1 MSTSKS
7 ALSFDSSLPRAY
19 SDSWRKAYGQS
30 EDTRRLSSYQAPN
43 GKPVVFAYDSI
54 NLDGGQNMDTSEYP
68 YGYWSNTQL
77 GEKAQSVK
85 IKGHLIGENY
95 IASRN
100 KIVTALQTATD
111 DDNPGT
117 LDLPLWGRFKVVVIT
132 WSVAEEK
139 SKTGLSDISLEF
151 KRAGYSDARR
161 FDEASKN
168 LAAQNIDGAVS
179 DLKTASAAAFAAA
192 VEKQKDVTTLSQGF
206 GKLTSKLQAIVGRV
220 QGART
225 VLNGMTNKINSIT
238 NLIAQ
243 GIRAPAEL
251 AQAFVSAAFGIVE
264 GIMEIKNAADETAS
278 YFMRDDDDDSESTNS
293 GNSSS
298 TSSTLSPTQQETVM
312 QDFIATNEKNVLMQF
327 LSSASY
333 KLDETLIT
341 EAQYNTV
348 AALENLYKA
357 CSFGVCAQLITKLD
371 ADTETYG
378 RASGLWKQLEKLED
392 SIDKEDS
399 AVFAAIEKCRIACA
413 QMLLSYSYDVELK
426 RNIRREMPLL
436 ALAVYLGCDEDRLR
450 SLNAVSDSFLMIGE
464 IIYV

>member
-117 LDLPLWGRFKVVVIT
+117 LDLPLWGRFKVVVTT

-151 KRAGYSDARR
+151 KRAGCSDARR

-179 DLKTASAAAFAAA
+179 DLKAASVAAFAAA
-192 VEKQKDVTTLSQGF
+192 VKKQKDVTTLSQGF
-206 GKLTSKLQAIVGRV
+206 GKLASKLQAIVGRV

-225 VLNGMTNKINSIT
+225 VLNNMTNKINSIT

-251 AQAFVSAAFGIVE
+251 AQAFVSAAFGIVG
-264 GIMEIKNAADETAS
+264 GIMEMN
-278 YFMRDDDDDSESTNS
+278 YR
-293 GNSSS
+293 G
-298 TSSTLSPTQQETVM
+298 P
-312 QDFIATNEKNVLMQF
+312 
-327 LSSASY
+327 
-333 KLDETLIT
+333 
-341 EAQYNTV
+341 
-348 AALENLYKA
+348 
-357 CSFGVCAQLITKLD
+357 
-371 ADTETYG
+371 
-378 RASGLWKQLEKLED
+378 R
-392 SIDKEDS
+392 
-399 AVFAAIEKCRIACA
+399 
-413 QMLLSYSYDVELK
+413 
-426 RNIRREMPLL
+426 P
-436 ALAVYLGCDEDRLR
+436 
-450 SLNAVSDSFLMIGE
+450 AVSMELFPKIKF
-464 IIYV
+464 

>member
-30 EDTRRLSSYQAPN
+30 EDTPRLSSYQAPN

-117 LDLPLWGRFKVVVIT
+117 LDLPLWGRFKVVVTT

-206 GKLTSKLQAIVGRV
+206 GKLASKLQAIVGRV

-225 VLNGMTNKINSIT
+225 VLNNMTNKINSIT

-298 TSSTLSPTQQETVM
+298 TSSSLSPTQQETVM

-333 KLDETLIT
+333 KLDETPIT

-392 SIDKEDS
+392 SIDKEDT

-413 QMLLSYSYDVELK
+413 QMLLSYSYDMELK

-450 SLNAVSDSFLMIGE
+450 SLNAVSDSFLMKGE